1 MFVAAPLARLWSIR
15 MIALPRNVLLLLVVL
30 LRGVILWLGMRGGD
44 DRRKLVRL
52 FVVFPSDRSSS
63 TILVAAVEVSQ
74 RYVLRLGGGP
84 LCHSPGR
91 SQPLR

>member
-1 MFVAAPLARLWSIR
+1 
-15 MIALPRNVLLLLVVL
+15 MIALPRSVLLLLVL
-30 LRGVILWLGMRGGD
+30 LSRGVILWLGMRGGD

-52 FVVFPSDRSSS
+52 FVAFPSDRFSS
-63 TILVAAVEVSQ
+63 TISVAAVEVSQ

-84 LCHSPGR
+84 LCRFPGR